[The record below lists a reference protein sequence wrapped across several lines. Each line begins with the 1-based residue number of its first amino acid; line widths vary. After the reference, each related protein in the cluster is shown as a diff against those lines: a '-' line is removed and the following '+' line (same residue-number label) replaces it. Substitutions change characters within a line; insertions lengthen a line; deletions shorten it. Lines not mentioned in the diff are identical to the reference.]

1 MLTLKLTLARL
12 HLQQR
17 ALAELVGVS
26 PAAVAQW
33 INYDQWPRSRDSA
46 QLRVLV
52 TDWLAGQGA
61 LAQEQTTWWQPLPEG
76 EGQHRI
82 GPGRGRGKCRGVRD
96 QSAVINEQ
104 PEDIMLLRGQKLS
117 EDARRAW
124 GLFRD
129 PFRCEIRESADLYIG
144 EAHRYCREALWQTC
158 MHGGMTAIIGESG
171 SGKTTLRRDLAE
183 RIKHSGEA
191 IIRIEPYVI
200 DMDERAGRRLT
211 LGARDIASSIVA
223 ALKPHESLRQDSQA
237 RFRQV
242 DTLLAAS
249 SQIGNRHVLIIEEA
263 HDIPTPTQRHL
274 KRYVEL
280 ADGLTPLLAVILLG
294 QPELGFRL
302 SELDASIREMVA
314 RCDVLHLAPLDA
326 RVGDY
331 LRHKFARQGKT
342 LDDFLEPAAV
352 TAIERRLTID
362 AGRGRASTP
371 TLSLVYPL
379 QVNNLVTGALNK
391 AVELGMPNPAMPRVT
406 AELIEGV

>member
-1 MLTLKLTLARL
+1 MLRLKLVLERL
-12 HLQQR
+12 KLQQR
-17 ALAELVGVS
+17 ALAERVGVS
-26 PAAVAQW
+26 TAAVAQW
-33 INYDQWPRSRDSA
+33 INHDQWPRSRDSA

-52 TDWLAGQGA
+52 SDWVAQAGA
-61 LAQEQTTWWQPLPEG
+61 LPQEVTTWWQTLPDG
-76 EGQHRI
+76 DARHRI

-96 QSAVINEQ
+96 QSEVINEQ

-117 EDARRAW
+117 EDARKAW

-129 PFRCEIRESADLYIG
+129 PFRNEIQKPADLYIG
-144 EAHRYCREALWQTC
+144 EAHRYCREAMWQTC
-158 MHGGMTAIIGESG
+158 LNGGMTAIVGESG

-183 RIKHSGEA
+183 RIKLSGEG
-191 IIRIEPYVI
+191 IILIEPYVI

-211 LGARDIASSIVA
+211 LGARDIASAIVA
-223 ALKPHESLRQDSQA
+223 ALKPHETLRQDSQA

-249 SQIGNRHVLIIEEA
+249 SRIGNRHVLIIEEA
-263 HDIPTPTQRHL
+263 HDIPTPTLRHL

-302 SELDASIREMVA
+302 SELDASIREIVA
-314 RCDVLHLAPLDA
+314 RCDVLHLAPLNA

-331 LRHKFARQGKT
+331 LRHKFQRQGKV
-342 LDDFLEPAAV
+342 LEDFLEPAAV
-352 TAIERRLTID
+352 AAIERRLTIQ

-371 TLSLVYPL
+371 DLSLVYPL
-379 QVNNLVTGALNK
+379 QVNNLITGALNK
-391 AVELGMPNPAMPRVT
+391 SVELGMPNSALPRIT
-406 AELIEGV
+406 ADMIEGV